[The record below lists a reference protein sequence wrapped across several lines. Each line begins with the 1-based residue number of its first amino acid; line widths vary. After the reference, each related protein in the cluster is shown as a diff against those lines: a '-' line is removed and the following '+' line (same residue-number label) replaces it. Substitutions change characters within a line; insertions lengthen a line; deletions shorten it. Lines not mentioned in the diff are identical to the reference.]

1 MTYATR
7 NIASAGAYK
16 KTMMKRLVIWHAV
29 ALAVLTALPAFAQ
42 DTPPTPP
49 PVPPVNAADV
59 KRPTKTRATATT
71 MPPAPP
77 APPAAPPLPSLPADP
92 NESPREAARRIRRE
106 AREQLRDAERQ
117 IRDAERRAEEAER
130 AIDEAEE
137 DADDADENADEDE
150 GPNLRIGDGDDRDIV
165 MTGQDVRVEPGQ
177 HVRSA
182 VAVGGSVILAPGAY
196 VEDDAV
202 AVGGDVVLEPGAH
215 VDGDAV
221 SIGGSIKTEP
231 GATIGGS
238 RVNIA
243 PSAHF
248 IGNVFK
254 KEAGAAAWSFFSAII
269 SIIRILVLFALAT
282 LLVVLAPDR
291 ISMMRTFI
299 ADRPFVSAMAGV
311 AAQVAIVPLCIL
323 LVITLIGIP
332 LAPVAV
338 VTFLCILVVGFTVVA
353 VWIGERLPLFK
364 DKKTMFAS
372 LVLGFVVLTLID
384 LLIPIVGTIMV
395 FTASLIGAGAVLLSR
410 FGQVRAATLPPP
422 PSQPSPGTY
431 MTRT

>member
-1 MTYATR
+1 MTVTYAIR
-7 NIASAGAYK
+7 NNTSAYAYK
-16 KTMMKRLVIWHAV
+16 KTMMRRLVTWHAV
-29 ALAVLTALPAFAQ
+29 ALAALTALPAFAQ
-42 DTPPTPP
+42 DSAPTPPPPPPVNAAEVKRPTKAAVPKQLTPPTPP
-49 PVPPVNAADV
+49 
-59 KRPTKTRATATT
+59 
-71 MPPAPP
+71 APP
-77 APPAAPPLPSLPADP
+77 SAPPPPD
-92 NESPREAARRIRRE
+92 ESPRDAARRIRRE

-130 AIDEAEE
+130 AID
-137 DADDADENADEDE
+137 DADEAADEADEDVPE
-150 GPNLRIGDGDDRDIV
+150 DDDGGPHLHVGGDDRDVV
-165 MTGQDVRVEPGQ
+165 MTGQDVRIEPGQ

-182 VAVGGSVILAPGAY
+182 VAIGGSVILSAGAY

-202 AVGGDVVLEPGAH
+202 AVGGDIVLEPGAH
-215 VDGDAV
+215 IGGDAV

-238 RVNIA
+238 RVNLA

-254 KEAGAAAWSFFSAII
+254 KNAGAAAWSFLSTII

-282 LLVVLAPDR
+282 LLVVLAPER
-291 ISMMRTFI
+291 VGIMRSFV
-299 ADRPFVSAMAGV
+299 AQRPFVSAMAGV

-323 LVITLIGIP
+323 LVVTLIGIP

-372 LVLGFVVLTLID
+372 LAMGFVVLTLID
-384 LLIPIVGTIMV
+384 ILIPVLGTIMV
-395 FTASLIGAGAVLLSR
+395 FTASLVGAGAVLLSR
-410 FGQVRAATLPPP
+410 FGQLRAATPPAPP
-422 PSQPSPGTY
+422 PSTGTS